1 MTLRITNTL
10 TREKEIFEPLEP
22 GRVTMYV
29 CGPTVYSQAHIG
41 HAMSAIVF
49 DTIRR
54 YLEYSGYDVVHAQNF
69 TDVDDKIIQRAA
81 TLGISPQQLAQ
92 QLIEDWLAETAELNV
107 KPATLYP
114 RATQEISTIIEMI
127 QGLVTGGN
135 AYAVPGGDVFYRV
148 EAFPGYGK
156 LSHRDRS
163 DMLAGARI
171 EVDPRKENPMD
182 FALWKAAKPGEPAW
196 DSPWGP
202 GRPGWH
208 IECSAMILHHL
219 GPEIDIHG
227 GGADLI
233 FPHHENEIA
242 QSEAFLHQEPLARY
256 WVHNGLLQLGGEKMS
271 KSLGNL
277 IPIRDLIESGDGE
290 TFRFMV
296 LSSHYR
302 NPLTFSD
309 ESFEAA
315 RRGLS
320 RLQGARRNFRAELVP
335 AEPPTDSVV
344 VLARQTVSG
353 FRDAMDDDFN
363 TPMALARLFDLA
375 RGINRAQDSDAD
387 PGAIAYAQVTLKELA
402 AVLGL
407 TLREPAQRNDQAVE
421 PFIELLIEIRQD
433 LRRERQWE
441 LADRIRV
448 GLAALGVKLE
458 DNPTGTAWRRG

>member
-10 TREKEIFEPLEP
+10 TREKEVFEPLEP
-22 GRVTMYV
+22 GKVTMYV

-54 YLEYSGYDVVHAQNF
+54 YLEYSGYEVVHAQNF

-81 TLGISPQQLAQ
+81 ALAIPPQQLAQ
-92 QLIEDWLAETAELNV
+92 QLIEDWLAETARLNV
-107 KPATLYP
+107 KPATVYP
-114 RATQEISTIIEMI
+114 RATQEMPTIIDMI
-127 QGLVTGGN
+127 QGLVLSGH

-148 EAFPGYGK
+148 DTFPGYGK
-156 LSHRDRS
+156 LSHRDLS

-182 FALWKAAKPGEPAW
+182 FALWKGAKPGEPAW

-208 IECSAMILHHL
+208 IECSAMILQHL

-227 GGADLI
+227 GGSDLI

-242 QSEAFLHQEPLARY
+242 QSEAFLHQQPLARY

-271 KSLGNL
+271 KSVGNL
-277 IPIRDLIESGDGE
+277 ISISELIDNGDAE
-290 TFRFMV
+290 TFRFLV
-296 LSSHYR
+296 LSSNYR
-302 NPLTFSD
+302 NPLTYSE
-309 ESFEAA
+309 ESVESA

-320 RLQGARRNFRAELVP
+320 RLQGALRDFRPELVP
-335 AEPPTDSVV
+335 SEPPADPLV
-344 VLARQTVSG
+344 VLARQTVSA
-353 FRDAMDDDFN
+353 FRDVMDDDFN
-363 TPMALARLFDLA
+363 TPAALARLFDLA
-375 RGINRAQDSDAD
+375 RAINRAQDADAD
-387 PGAIAYAQVTLKELA
+387 PGAVAFAQSTLEELA
-402 AVLGL
+402 GVLGL
-407 TLREPAQRNDQAVE
+407 TLEGTAQRSDQAAE
-421 PFIELLIEIRQD
+421 PFIDLLIQVRQD
-433 LRRERQWE
+433 LRAERQWA

-448 GLAALGVKLE
+448 GLGELGIRLE
-458 DNPTGTAWRRG
+458 DTPTGTAWRRE

>member
-22 GRVTMYV
+22 GKVTMYV

-81 TLGISPQQLAQ
+81 TLGIPPQQLAQ
-92 QLIEDWLAETAELNV
+92 QLIEEWLDETAQLNV

-114 RATQEISTIIEMI
+114 RATLEIPTIIEMI
-127 QGLVTGGN
+127 QGLESGGS
-135 AYAVPGGDVFYRV
+135 AYSVPGGDVFYRV
-148 EAFPGYGK
+148 ASFRGYGK
-156 LSHRDRS
+156 LSHRDLS

-208 IECSAMILHHL
+208 IECSAMIIRHL

-242 QSEAFLHQEPLARY
+242 QSEAFLHREPLARY

-271 KSLGNL
+271 KSVGNL
-277 IPIRDLIESGDGE
+277 IPIRDLIDAGDGE

-302 NPLTFSD
+302 NPLTYSE

-315 RRGLS
+315 RRGLA
-320 RLQGARRNFRAELVP
+320 RLQGAIRNARTDLEP
-335 AEPPTDSVV
+335 AEPPTDSVAA
-344 VLARQTVSG
+344 LARQTVAS

-363 TPMALARLFDLA
+363 TPVALARVFDLA
-375 RGINRAQDSDAD
+375 RAINRAQDADAD
-387 PGAIAYAQVTLKELA
+387 PTAISYAQATLSELA
-402 AVLGL
+402 EVLGL
-407 TLREPAQRNDQAVE
+407 TLREPAQREDQAVE
-421 PFIELLIEIRQD
+421 QFIELLVQVRQE

-441 LADRIRV
+441 LADRIRI
-448 GLAALGVKLE
+448 GLAELGIKLE